1 MRKFFIILLSLILFI
16 FSCTTQKNTVFTRAY
31 HNLTAHYNVFFN
43 GKMALQEAIKNIN
56 QQCKYDF
63 NNLLPIF
70 PYECSNA
77 KNLAGTK
84 LNRTLEK
91 AAKTITNHSITVKP
105 KFKDYRHLSPAQ
117 KAFYKKKEYVKWID
131 DSYLLIAIANVYKG
145 ELSKSQQALH
155 KILDTYK
162 GENTI
167 PYAKIW
173 LARTYILQ
181 NRFKDALPILT
192 ELTKQKNLNKKLRK
206 EVFLTLTDFYIHKKD
221 YKKAIKPLENAV
233 KLERNRRLKA
243 KYTFLLA
250 QLYLYTGDKKLALK
264 YFKKVNK
271 YNPPYELS
279 FYAQLYQATA
289 LSPNDNPKAIKKRLL
304 KMLKDEKN
312 EDYLDKIYYTLA
324 KLELNHGDTA
334 QAIEYFKSAIDNS
347 NDATQKGLTYLTL
360 ADIFFKQQKYL
371 IAGKYY
377 DSTLQVLPQT
387 YKDYKTIKQHSKAL
401 ISLAKNLETVA
412 TNDSLIHLAELPKQQ
427 LYAIIDSIIQS
438 VKQNQEQVSNNYY
451 GYDPLDIESQ
461 RYASGMPT
469 QQSQGGKW
477 YFYNPMLI
485 SRGKQLFRQRWG
497 DRKLEDNWRLKNKNP
512 VSSNNFET
520 ANNNENKPSPDK
532 LTSREYYL
540 KQIPFSDSAK
550 TALKQKNVE
559 ALFNVGLIYEN
570 QINDYKKAAETFES
584 LLKNYPH
591 NKYSLDA
598 YYHLYLLYQKLGNTQ
613 KSNYYKDKIISEYPN
628 TIYAKILKDPM
639 FLLKMRQNELR
650 AENLLLHTIQEY
662 EKLNYQSVI
671 DSTNFALAKLSES
684 TIIPNMLFLKAK
696 SYGSLGKL
704 DSLTSILQQIVN
716 NFPNASITPK
726 AKALLNDI
734 KSGKLNPDIF
744 TPALDKKHYIL
755 FIVSKT
761 EDLNKTKFQIFK
773 LANEFSQNQVFT
785 TDVIKL
791 SGKQIIVLKQFN
803 NAHEALNFINY
814 LKSNWTS
821 PVKWYLIT
829 PENLQKVK
837 QNKNLLL
844 YEIFYARTYKPVL
857 Q

>member
-1 MRKFFIILLSLILFI
+1 MRKFSFILFVLILFI
-16 FSCTTQKNTVFTRAY
+16 FSCTTQKNTVITRAY

-43 GKMALQEAIKNIN
+43 GKMALQDAIRTIN

-63 NNLLPIF
+63 NNLLPVF
-70 PYECSNA
+70 PYECPNA

-105 KFKDYRHLSPAQ
+105 KFKDYRHLTPAQ

-181 NRFKDALPILT
+181 NRFKDAEPILT
-192 ELTKQKNLNKKLRK
+192 DLTKQKNLNKKVQK
-206 EVFLTLTDFYIHKKD
+206 QVYLTLADFYIHKKD
-221 YKKAIKPLENAV
+221 YAKAIEPLQKAIKLE
-233 KLERNRRLKA
+233 KNRRLKA

-250 QLYLYTGDKKLALK
+250 QLYLYTGDKKMALK

-279 FYAQLYQATA
+279 FYSQLYQATA
-289 LSPNDNPKAIKKRLL
+289 LSPKDNPNAIKKRLL

-324 KLELNHGDTA
+324 QLELNHGDTA
-334 QAIEYFKSAIDNS
+334 QAIEYFKSAIANS
-347 NDATQKGLTYLTL
+347 SDPTQKGLTYLTL
-360 ADIFFKQQKYL
+360 ADIFFKQQNYL

-377 DSTLQVLPQT
+377 DSTLRVLPQT
-387 YKDYKTIKQHSKAL
+387 YKDYKKIKLHSKAL
-401 ISLAKNLETVA
+401 ISLAKNLEIVA
-412 TNDSLIHLAELPKQQ
+412 TNDSLIRLADLPKQQ
-427 LYAIIDSIIQS
+427 LYAIIDSIIQT
-438 VKQNQEQVSNNYY
+438 VKEKQQQQTTSY

-512 VSSNNFET
+512 VNTGGFDTTSNPQ
-520 ANNNENKPSPDK
+520 NKPSPDK

-550 TALKQKNVE
+550 AALKQKNVE

-570 QINDYKKAAETFES
+570 QINDYQKAAYIFET
-584 LLKNYPH
+584 LLKKYPQ
-591 NKYSLDA
+591 NKYQLDC
-598 YYHLYLLYQKLGNTQ
+598 YYHLYILYKKLGNYE
-613 KSNYYKDKIISEYPN
+613 KSNFYKNKIISEYPN
-628 TIYAKILKDPM
+628 TLYAKILKDPQ
-639 FLLKMRQNELR
+639 FLLNMKKNELK
-650 AENLLLHTIQEY
+650 AERLLLHTINEY
-662 EKLNYQSVI
+662 ENLNYQNVI
-671 DSTNFALAKLSES
+671 DSANLAISKYNAS
-684 TIIPNMLFLKAK
+684 TIIPNMLYLKAK
-696 SYGSLGKL
+696 AYGSLGNT
-704 DSLTSILQQIVN
+704 DSLTNILQQIIDN
-716 NFPNASITPK
+716 YPNSSITPQ
-726 AKALLNDI
+726 AKKLLNDI
-734 KSGKLNPDIF
+734 KTGKLNPNVFKADF
-744 TPALDKKHYIL
+744 NKTHYVL
-755 FIVSKT
+755 FIINDKNN
-761 EDLNKTKFQIFK
+761 LNKIKFQIFK
-773 LANEFSQNQVFT
+773 FANEFSQNQVFT

-791 SGKQIIVLKQFN
+791 GNKQAIVLKQFN
-803 NAHEALNFINY
+803 SAQDALQFINY
-814 LKSNWTS
+814 LKSNWAK

-829 PENLQKVK
+829 PENLQTLQK
-837 QNKNLLL
+837 NKNLLL
-844 YEIFYARTYKPVL
+844 YEIFYNRTYKQSL

>member
-1 MRKFFIILLSLILFI
+1 MRKYPLILLVLILFI
-16 FSCTTQKNTVFTRAY
+16 FSCTTQKNTVLTRAY

-43 GKMALQEAIKNIN
+43 GKMALQDAIRTIN

-105 KFKDYRHLSPAQ
+105 KFKDYRHLTPAQ

-192 ELTKQKNLNKKLRK
+192 ELTKQKGFNKKIQK
-206 EVFLTLTDFYIHKKD
+206 ELYLTLADFYIHKKD
-221 YKKAIKPLENAV
+221 YAKAIEPLQKAIKLE
-233 KLERNRRLKA
+233 KNRRLKA

-279 FYAQLYQATA
+279 FYSQLYQATA
-289 LSPNDNPKAIKKRLL
+289 LSPKDNPSAIKKRLL

-324 KLELNHGDTA
+324 QLELKQGDTA
-334 QAIEYFKSAIDNS
+334 QAVEFFKAAIANS
-347 NDATQKGLTYLTL
+347 SDPTQKGLTYLTL
-360 ADIFFKQQKYL
+360 ADIFFKQQNYL
-371 IAGKYY
+371 TAGKYY
-377 DSTLQVLPQT
+377 DSTLRVLPKT
-387 YKDYKTIKQHSKAL
+387 YKDYKKIKQHSKAL
-401 ISLAKNLETVA
+401 ISLAKNLEIVA
-412 TNDSLIHLAELPKQQ
+412 TNDSLIHLSSLPKQQ

-438 VKQNQEQVSNNYY
+438 VKQNQEQKTNY

-512 VSSNNFET
+512 VNTGSFDNTSNSQNQ
-520 ANNNENKPSPDK
+520 PSPDK
-532 LTSREYYL
+532 LTTREYYL

-550 TALKQKNVE
+550 AVLKQKNIE
-559 ALFNVGLIYEN
+559 ALFNAGLIYEN
-570 QINDYKKAAETFES
+570 QINDYQQAAKTFET
-584 LLKNYPH
+584 LLQKYPE
-591 NKYSLDA
+591 NQYRLDC
-598 YYHLYLLYQKLGNTQ
+598 YYHLYLLYKKSGNYQ
-613 KSNYYKDKIISEYPN
+613 KSNYYKDKIITLYPN
-628 TIYAKILKDPM
+628 SLYAKILKDPQ
-639 FLLKMRQNELR
+639 FLLNMKKNQLR
-650 AENLLLHTIQEY
+650 AESLLLNTIKEY
-662 EKLNYQSVI
+662 DKLNYQNVI
-671 DSTNFALAKLSES
+671 DSVNYALTKYNAS
-684 TIIPNMLFLKAK
+684 TIIPNMLYLKAK
-696 SYGSLGKL
+696 AYGSLGNT
-704 DSLTSILQQIVN
+704 DSLTSILQQIIDN
-716 NFPNASITPK
+716 YPNASITPQ
-726 AKALLNDI
+726 AKKLLNSI
-734 KSGKLNPDIF
+734 KSGKLNPNVF
-744 TPALDKKHYIL
+744 KPALDKTHYVL
-755 FIVSKT
+755 FIINNK
-761 EDLNKTKFQIFK
+761 ENLNKIKFQIFK

-785 TDVIKL
+785 TDVLKL
-791 SGKQIIVLKQFN
+791 NGKQIIVLKQFN
-803 NAHEALNFINY
+803 NAQDAMQFINY
-814 LKSNWTS
+814 LKSNWTT

-829 PENLQKVK
+829 PENLKTLQK
-837 QNKNLLL
+837 NKNLLL
-844 YEIFYARTYKPVL
+844 YEIFYNHTYKPVL
-857 Q
+857 H